1 MIFESYQVSIHN
13 FSSQNIL
20 IPNHELNWIDEFFCG
35 MVDWQKAFS
44 LISSWG
50 HCQRSSPSRISNTP
64 RAGFE
69 PAQNLSSG
77 LVEWSCAVVITT
89 TPLIPMHT
97 KHIFKTKFHLF
108 LFLIFCHASMPLSC
122 GKPCLF
128 NKQCFLNICG
138 HNLPSSFITNII
150 NITTFFKVI
159 LSGNLSS
166 VPIKIL
172 VSSNFS
178 LFFLILSNIYL
189 VLYIYLTY
197 NHMII

>member
-77 LVEWSCAVVITT
+77 FSERC
-89 TPLIPMHT
+89 
-97 KHIFKTKFHLF
+97 
-108 LFLIFCHASMPLSC
+108 
-122 GKPCLF
+122 
-128 NKQCFLNICG
+128 
-138 HNLPSSFITNII
+138 
-150 NITTFFKVI
+150 VI
-159 LSGNLSS
+159 LITSTNFAFFHNWTYN
-166 VPIKIL
+166 L
-172 VSSNFS
+172 VSAIWGVDTCNVESYTMGGTFV
-178 LFFLILSNIYL
+178 LKLIKP
-189 VLYIYLTY
+189 
-197 NHMII
+197 